1 MSRSLLRGD
10 NIQNQLEFILYQT
23 RITYEHEMFIISFL
37 TDKEIYYKEILKDN
51 IKKYQAL
58 IKEILLFSN
67 NKLSY
72 NFINSNTLYTTF
84 TKKIEENTIKY
95 FDIGLD
101 LNVTQIIE
109 KLKPGNLIL
118 NDQNIK
124 KINQLTKKLY
134 TLLTN
139 SKQMLNSI
147 YKYINNGQLF
157 LTIYPLA
164 IKHIIDETTILENT
178 LERIIKKEKPDPTYV
193 YTLEYFYT
201 NFLQEHSLI
210 IKNMVNP
217 NQNEIIILSNNYL
230 NQYQELLKKFNNNIS
245 PYSINEIYNECQYIT
260 NNFQSLLFKITKIVE
275 KNTSNFMILPL
286 ITDHLLR
293 ESYCYMMNLKYSNN
307 N

>member
-1 MSRSLLRGD
+1 
-10 NIQNQLEFILYQT
+10 
-23 RITYEHEMFIISFL
+23 MFIISFL

-58 IKEILLFSN
+58 IKEILLSSN

-72 NFINSNTLYTTF
+72 NFINSNTLYTAF

-217 NQNEIIILSNNYL
+217 NQNEIIIY
-230 NQYQELLKKFNNNIS
+230 
-245 PYSINEIYNECQYIT
+245 YI
-260 NNFQSLLFKITKIVE
+260 
-275 KNTSNFMILPL
+275 
-286 ITDHLLR
+286 
-293 ESYCYMMNLKYSNN
+293 
-307 N
+307 

>member
-1 MSRSLLRGD
+1 
-10 NIQNQLEFILYQT
+10 
-23 RITYEHEMFIISFL
+23 MFIISFL

-101 LNVTQIIE
+101 LNVTQMIE

>member
-1 MSRSLLRGD
+1 
-10 NIQNQLEFILYQT
+10 
-23 RITYEHEMFIISFL
+23 MFIISFL

-101 LNVTQIIE
+101 LNVTRMIE

-217 NQNEIIILSNNYL
+217 NQNEIIILSKNYL

>member
-1 MSRSLLRGD
+1 
-10 NIQNQLEFILYQT
+10 
-23 RITYEHEMFIISFL
+23 MFIISFL

>member
-1 MSRSLLRGD
+1 
-10 NIQNQLEFILYQT
+10 
-23 RITYEHEMFIISFL
+23 MFIISFL

-101 LNVTQIIE
+101 LNVTRMIE

>member
-1 MSRSLLRGD
+1 
-10 NIQNQLEFILYQT
+10 
-23 RITYEHEMFIISFL
+23 MFIISFL

-72 NFINSNTLYTTF
+72 NFINSNTLYTAF